1 MDLGN
6 EQQMNENLSAAGG
19 GPGGSQ
25 NQSNND
31 GNNGGGNPPSFR
43 SAQDYKMPETESFFD
58 NVGDG
63 ARTIYD
69 IYKQFSP
76 LGFVGRGIGSLF
88 DKLGDLRGFNVDGSR
103 RTQEE
108 YEEARQNRITQNRIA
123 DIMGRDAPFTQL
135 TLDRLERLGA
145 GPQDPSLI
153 GTTNNMRTIN
163 DPIFG
168 DVTRGTIY
176 DAEEPEGILS
186 QAPDYNF
193 RDAMREI
200 NLQPGFNA
208 RQNLSAATQGIDKS
222 MYGADQDIYGVENA
236 RGLFR
241 PSVQSTNFNTKYGP
255 DGITYYDEQPSSLS
269 TALGVRPANN
279 LFADVSQAD
288 LMLNNM
294 RGSKLYNL
302 DQYRGFSENPTL
314 TQEELDGIRNK
325 TIKSP
330 TGKFRV

>member
-19 GPGGSQ
+19 GRGGPQ

-43 SAQDYKMPETESFFD
+43 SAQDYKMPETKSFFD

-123 DIMGRDAPFTQL
+123 DIMGRDAPFTQM
-135 TLDRLERLGA
+135 TLDNLESLYGK
-145 GPQDPSLI
+145 GNVPSNINDSLI
-153 GTTNNMRTIN
+153 GTTNITRSGNTNQGYLN
-163 DPIFG
+163 D
-168 DVTRGTIY
+168 
-176 DAEEPEGILS
+176 GILS
-186 QAPDYNF
+186 VAPKSAMNNVMLA
-193 RDAMREI
+193 DAQLSFPFDNMNTGDPYKD
-200 NLQPGFNA
+200 NL
-208 RQNLSAATQGIDKS
+208 
-222 MYGADQDIYGVENA
+222 YDQDGNYK
-236 RGLFR
+236 
-241 PSVQSTNFNTKYGP
+241 PSLDK
-255 DGITYYDEQPSSLS
+255 
-269 TALGVRPANN
+269 NN

-294 RGSKLYNL
+294 RGSKQYNL
-302 DQYRGFSENPTL
+302 NDFRGFSENPTL
-314 TQEELDGIRNK
+314 TQQELDGIRNR
-325 TIKSP
+325 TITKP

>member
-1 MDLGN
+1 MNLGN

-43 SAQDYKMPETESFFD
+43 SAQDYKMPETKSFFD
-58 NVGDG
+58 SVGDG

-76 LGFVGRGIGSLF
+76 LAFVGKGIGSLF
-88 DKLGDLRGFNVDGSR
+88 ENLGISRGFNPDGTK
-103 RTQEE
+103 RTQDE
-108 YEEARQNRITQNRIA
+108 YEQARQDRINQNRISN
-123 DIMGRDAPFTQL
+123 IMGRDAPVFTQM
-135 TLDRLERLGA
+135 TLDNLSKLGYT
-145 GPQDPSLI
+145 GPMNQDLI
-153 GTTNNMRTIN
+153 GTTNNMRTMN
-163 DPIFG
+163 D
-168 DVTRGTIY
+168 
-176 DAEEPEGILS
+176 GILS
-186 QAPDYNF
+186 VAPKSAMNNVMLA
-193 RDAMREI
+193 DAQLSFPFDNMNTGDPYKD
-200 NLQPGFNA
+200 NL
-208 RQNLSAATQGIDKS
+208 
-222 MYGADQDIYGVENA
+222 YDQDGNYK
-236 RGLFR
+236 
-241 PSVQSTNFNTKYGP
+241 PSLDK
-255 DGITYYDEQPSSLS
+255 
-269 TALGVRPANN
+269 NN

-302 DQYRGFSENPTL
+302 DEYRGFSENPTL
-314 TQEELDGIRNK
+314 TQEELDGIRNR